1 MDETHRARAKN
12 RRPLSKAPRSL
23 SDEPLPPYSFVPG
36 RFPHPFSN
44 PAGHSHGQRAAGGS
58 PADSDRWQEC
68 LPYLRGL
75 DLFNHGYYWE
85 AHEAWEGLWHAC
97 GRRGP
102 SADFFKG
109 LIQLAVAGVKVR
121 EGKPAGVRKHAAR
134 AAELFRQIAKDKSGA
149 TMFGLTLAT
158 LTDWADAV
166 ARQPPSVRDPE
177 ARVEVLFDF
186 ALVPGLTDQCGKPK
200 T

>member
-12 RRPLSKAPRSL
+12 CRPLSNAPRWL
-23 SDEPLPPYSFVPG
+23 PGEPLPPYSFVPG
-36 RFPHPFSN
+36 RFPHPYSD
-44 PAGHSHGQRAAGGS
+44 PAGHSHGQRGPGGS

-85 AHEAWEGLWHAC
+85 AHEVWEGLWHAC

-134 AAELFRQIAKDKSGA
+134 AAELFRQVARDNRQPF
-149 TMFGLTLAT
+149 FGLPLLPLAE
-158 LTDWADAV
+158 WAGTV
-166 ARQPPSVRDPE
+166 ARQPPTAADP
-177 ARVEVLFDF
+177 AAPVEVVFAF
-186 ALVPGLTDQCGKPK
+186 ALIPGKEAAAAK
-200 T
+200 